1 MERLDEGA
9 ILELPDVKGLPLH
22 LSDPRTQKPLP
33 VKDMFVHQGNY
44 EKYMKQFEEV
54 Y

>member
-1 MERLDEGA
+1 
-9 ILELPDVKGLPLH
+9 LELPDVKGLPLH

-33 VKDMFVHQGNY
+33 GKDMFVHQGNY